1 MKYLFILL
9 HKILLFTGDTIW
21 LLLERVYKCT
31 YKTVYFIW
39 HLKLDISKP
48 LKIYDGP
55 FYSYRSL
62 SDFYSDIPMMFKLEC
77 KICSKDCG
85 ETRSFKCSE
94 VYTCKECSKSL
105 KQK

>member
-21 LLLERVYKCT
+21 LLLERVYKCI

-39 HLKLDISKP
+39 HLKLDVSKS
-48 LKIYDGP
+48 LRIYDGP
-55 FYSYRSL
+55 FDSYRSL
-62 SDFYSDIPMMFKLEC
+62 SDFYLDIPMGFKLKC
-77 KICSKDCG
+77 KICTKDCG
-85 ETRSFKCSE
+85 ETMSFIESE
-94 VYTCKECSKSL
+94 VYTCNECSKNL